1 MGEDLELRELKE
13 DIEKLNQ
20 LQVELIGNMS
30 KKKFIV
36 DYLELYEEYMADG
49 GFLDFGKTRESEEV
63 YSIYAS
69 LEDLYNKIL
78 SGQEDYRSEIE
89 AKRER
94 LYSLY
99 SGLTNYYVE
108 LIYIQ
113 DMINDYIFKFR
124 EEEINLGFRMDLQ
137 KNIVLSE
144 LEEYLRKLPKD
155 SLEYRYTV
163 TTIVKLLPFKL
174 SKYKFYDHVGNL
186 LSYNLGDTSPVYVDY
201 TLKKY
206 SKFLSGSIKEDYGV
220 SFDTYF
226 VEVEKL
232 RRRDFKNLSKE
243 ELELA
248 YGDTNSLIRKIENY
262 MDIIRRVGISINKLM
277 VLNMVKNDLKISLE
291 SNDGIILS
299 GRNKQLKDCKKAIK
313 DYEKK
318 LLDTV
323 SDFQSYNR
331 ELYELDGDNEDFKE
345 LFRQSR
351 NILMIYNDVDFL
363 DYHILNLEDDSVID
377 PYDLELRL
385 RAFIDYMS
393 RVLDTYGYEGG
404 GKHLRDLG
412 AILGGNL
419 PGQKARIKL
428 MLLLSVTKDP
438 ERIRSAFEK

>member
-155 SLEYRYTV
+155 SAQKAFKKWAGKGRLTPRGFVTADRIKNISGMYIPFWLYDLKTDGAVKGTGTKVRTYRSGDYIYTETSYYEVYRKIDLRYLKVPVDASKKMADGLMDLLEPYNYSDLKEFKPAYLAGFIAEKYDYDEQEMLPRAKAKIEDYVDSFIRSTSYQYASISFGYKDID
-163 TTIVKLLPFKL
+163 TKNENAYYSLLPIWMVYYDYKGKDYVFAMNGQTGKVVGKPPI
-174 SKYKFYDHVGNL
+174 SKRKVL
-186 LSYNLGDTSPVYVDY
+186 LW
-201 TLKKY
+201 
-206 SKFLSGSIKEDYGV
+206 FLSVFMLVFLGS
-220 SFDTYF
+220 S
-226 VEVEKL
+226 L
-232 RRRDFKNLSKE
+232 
-243 ELELA
+243 LA
-248 YGDTNSLIRKIENY
+248 L
-262 MDIIRRVGISINKLM
+262 
-277 VLNMVKNDLKISLE
+277 VL
-291 SNDGIILS
+291 
-299 GRNKQLKDCKKAIK
+299 
-313 DYEKK
+313 
-318 LLDTV
+318 
-323 SDFQSYNR
+323 
-331 ELYELDGDNEDFKE
+331 
-345 LFRQSR
+345 
-351 NILMIYNDVDFL
+351 
-363 DYHILNLEDDSVID
+363 
-377 PYDLELRL
+377 
-385 RAFIDYMS
+385 
-393 RVLDTYGYEGG
+393 GG
-404 GKHLRDLG
+404 G
-412 AILGGNL
+412 
-419 PGQKARIKL
+419 
-428 MLLLSVTKDP
+428 
-438 ERIRSAFEK
+438 F